1 MELFDLLET
10 IEPERVLSAQ
20 KLGLSETEHA
30 FYGILKSEIISIT
43 GEDNFNEE
51 ANEKVKIV
59 VRELVE
65 MMDEATEIVDF
76 FQKNDEQRRMKKEI
90 KRAIVDQFPKK
101 LVKPVTDG
109 FMELAKRKF
118 Q

>member
-1 MELFDLLET
+1 MD
-10 IEPERVLSAQ
+10 SAQ
-20 KLGLSETEHA
+20 HLGLSETEYA
-30 FYGILKSEIISIT
+30 FFGILKAEIIRTQDEESIDQET
-43 GEDNFNEE
+43 V
-51 ANEKVKIV
+51 EKIKTVI
-59 VRELVE
+59 RSLVE

-76 FQKNDEQRRMKKEI
+76 FQKNDEQKRMRKKI
-90 KRAIVDQFPKK
+90 KRTIIVQFPKK